1 MGSTTAMDG
10 SKSAVEGSDRRVLVL
25 YTELAPY
32 VLACLN
38 ALVDRHKVEVHLVR
52 WPVNR
57 EAPFE
62 LDFHPKVRVYARNEL
77 SDRGLLELARRVKP
91 HMVLASGWLDKGY
104 LGVCRAMRAR
114 RVPTVMTFDTAW
126 RGGLKQWLS
135 TVVARFWIART
146 FSHAWATGALQ
157 AEYAA
162 RLGFG
167 RDRVRTGFYA
177 ADTAPFIAA
186 SERMQIARRQATPH
200 RLVCVARYIPTKGQQ
215 VLCDA
220 FARLCA
226 DGKAHDWELWLVGT
240 GELHEQ
246 VKNSASGQHPRIHHK
261 GFVQAGDMPA
271 LLAQCG
277 ASVLPSLYEPW
288 GVAVQE
294 HACMG
299 LPLLLSDAVGAGERF
314 LHEGENGFVHRGGD
328 IDDLYRSLA
337 TFIALA
343 DDRRAL
349 MGQRSAELGRAW
361 QPKDWADVAADLLH
375 ERA

>member
-1 MGSTTAMDG
+1 MGSTRGVGGAKRAGDG
-10 SKSAVEGSDRRVLVL
+10 SPRRVLVL

-38 ALVDRHKVEVHLVR
+38 ALVDRHNVEVHLVR
-52 WPVNR
+52 WPLNR

-62 LDFHPKVRVYARNEL
+62 LDFHPRMKVYARNEL
-77 SDRGLLELARRVKP
+77 SDRELAEMAVRVKP
-91 HMVLASGWLDKGY
+91 HLVLASGWLDKGY

-126 RGGLKQWLS
+126 RGGFKQWLS
-135 TVVARFWIART
+135 AVAARFWMSRT
-146 FSHAWATGALQ
+146 FSHAWATGSKQ
-157 AEYAA
+157 AEYAK
-162 RLGFG
+162 RLGFAP
-167 RDRVRTGFYA
+167 DRIRTGFYA

-186 SERMQIARRQATPH
+186 NERKREAQQAIPH

-226 DGKAHDWELWLVGT
+226 DGKASDWELWLLGT

-246 VKNSASGQHPRIHHK
+246 VKNSTSGKHPRIQHK
-261 GFVQAGDMPA
+261 GFVQSADMPV
-271 LLAQCG
+271 LLGQCG

-294 HACMG
+294 HACAG

-314 LHEGENGFVHRGGD
+314 LREGENGFVHRAGD
-328 IDDLYRSLA
+328 VDDLCRSLA
-337 TFIALA
+337 AIIALP
-343 DDRRAL
+343 DDHLVL
-349 MGQRSAELGRAW
+349 MSERSAELGRAW
-361 QPKDWADVAADLLH
+361 QPKDWADVAADLLQ